1 MITFLKDLVKRG
13 YSVGNIPENGDELIR
28 ILQAGI
34 TNDLDNRLKQHRG
47 EIPGGAKYTRS
58 RSPLKLVYREQCGS
72 RSEALKREL
81 IIKKLTR
88 SAKLELIEDRI
99 NSEADLSH

>member
-1 MITFLKDLVKRG
+1 MFLMIDNPKKNWIVYLLECADQSL
-13 YSVGNIPENGDELIR
+13 YC
-28 ILQAGI
+28 GI

-47 EIPGGAKYTRS
+47 EISGGAKYTRS
-58 RSPLKLVYREQCGS
+58 RSPLKLVYRENYGS

-88 SAKLELIEDRI
+88 SAKLQLIEDRI